1 MSQINLF
8 IGKEISPEFT
18 TFIKSDK
25 FKNPPENTITIS
37 EDELHSPYYSVL
49 SFRHKHESPIDS
61 VGFRNITGFPGPLKT
76 NSFVLYR
83 DTVVNSMYNKD
94 QDQDELNF
102 LKTLHLAF
110 EKDNETKI
118 YIHKFAEIFYNT
130 VDGLFRIGNA
140 NKKITDISNNEFN
153 HFLNLMYYYVLPGRY
168 WRSYYNSKFLSTEIA
183 ESTQHTEHMNE
194 TEFMWN
200 QIEYLLNDLHEEVT
214 GAGAGA
220 GAGATG
226 ATGAASNPFGPA
238 PAPKP

>member
-8 IGKEISPEFT
+8 TGKEISPEFT

-25 FKNPPENTITIS
+25 FKNPTEITIS

-83 DTVVNSMYNKD
+83 DTNAEPTYDKL

-118 YIHKFAEIFYNT
+118 YIHKFAYIFYNI

-153 HFLNLMYYYVLPGRY
+153 KFLNLMYYYVLPGRY

-183 ESTQHTEHMNE
+183 ESTQHIENMNE

-220 GAGATG
+220 GA
-226 ATGAASNPFGPA
+226 ATGAASNPFGLASSPA
-238 PAPKP
+238 P

>member
-1 MSQINLF
+1 MSQINIF

-18 TFIKSDK
+18 KFINDPNK
-25 FKNPPENTITIS
+25 FKNPTEITIS

-76 NSFVLYR
+76 KSFVFYR
-83 DTVVNSMYNKD
+83 DRSDKTLYTDV
-94 QDQDELNF
+94 QQQEDQDELNF

-130 VDGLFRIGNA
+130 GNGLFYSSDIT
-140 NKKITDISNNEFN
+140 KKITDIPNNEFN
-153 HFLNLMYYYVLPGRY
+153 RFLNLMYYYVLPGRY
-168 WRSYYNSKFLSTEIA
+168 WRSYYNNKFLSTEIA
-183 ESTQHTEHMNE
+183 ESTQHTENMNE

-220 GAGATG
+220 GA
-226 ATGAASNPFGPA
+226 TGAASNPFGLASSPA
-238 PAPKP
+238 P